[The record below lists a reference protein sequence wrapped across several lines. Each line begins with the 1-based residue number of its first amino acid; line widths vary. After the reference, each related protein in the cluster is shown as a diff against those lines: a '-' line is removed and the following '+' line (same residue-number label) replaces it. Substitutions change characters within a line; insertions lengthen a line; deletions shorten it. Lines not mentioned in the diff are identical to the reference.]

1 MVLCLSEQGKE
12 IQENNRIR
20 KTRDHFKKIRDTKGT
35 FHTKM
40 GTIKDK
46 NGKDLRETEE
56 MKKWWQEYTEELY
69 QKVLMA
75 QITTKV

>member
-20 KTRDHFKKIRDTKGT
+20 KTRDHFQKIRDTKGT